1 MLILNAYAN
10 LKIKVRNKSDGLVH
24 CIRVLCFLCLSW
36 LALCSTC
43 VWAVS
48 MEDGQFQYRHGDL
61 PVILQ
66 NQSLRV
72 LVAYDNVSFF
82 MNKGHQDGLYVAL
95 MKEFEKY
102 LQTKYREAKRLKIYF
117 IPVRQDQMMQRIS
130 DGYGDIAMGVSPT
143 NDFRRYVDF
152 TIPEKLWLKEIS
164 VTRSG
169 SKPIEKIE
177 DFAGRFIWVRE
188 SSSYYESLKVINTYL
203 KAMKL
208 KPITIIKADEFLTD
222 ADLVD
227 MVSKGEI
234 LATIVNDS
242 KLVVWKRMFKGVS
255 FNTEVP
261 LKVNG
266 TLAWAI
272 RHESKLLYREV
283 NLFLRQYRDGT
294 KNGKP
299 IYDKY
304 MRTSPTYV
312 SRYSRPANE
321 WLGIKADTF
330 LKYSRIFRNY
340 GDKYNIDWMLL
351 MAQSYQESTL
361 NPDARSNRGAV
372 GIMQVLPSTASEW
385 YININSVHDIDN
397 NVHAGT
403 KYMRYMLDNYFGEKS
418 IDVGEK
424 ILFALASYN
433 CGPNRIMK
441 YRREAKDN
449 GLDPNKWF
457 DNVEK
462 IAMEHSA
469 LETVKY
475 VRNIS
480 SLYVSYQNVY
490 TLQQQKKNAR
500 HL

>member
-1 MLILNAYAN
+1 MRLLKSFCAIIICWLVLI
-10 LKIKVRNKSDGLVH
+10 SP
-24 CIRVLCFLCLSW
+24 SW
-36 LALCSTC
+36 S
-43 VWAVS
+43 VS
-48 MEDGQFQYRHGDL
+48 MEDGQLEYRHGDL

-82 MNKGHQDGLYVAL
+82 MNKGKQDGLYVAL
-95 MKEFEKY
+95 MHQFEKF
-102 LQTKYREAKRLKIYF
+102 LQSKYHEAKRLKIYF

-130 DGYGDIAMGVSPT
+130 EGYGDIAMGVSPT
-143 NDFRRYVDF
+143 NNFKRYVDF
-152 TIPEKLWLKEIS
+152 TIPEKLWLKEIA

-169 SKPIEKIE
+169 SKPIRKIE
-177 DFAGRFIWVRE
+177 DFAGGFFWVRK
-188 SSSYYESLKVINTYL
+188 SSSYYESLKTINTYL

-208 KPITIIKADEFLTD
+208 KPVTIIQADEFLTD

-234 LATIVNDS
+234 LATVVNDS
-242 KLVVWKRMFKGVS
+242 KLVVWKRYFQGVR
-255 FNTEVP
+255 FNVDVP

-266 TLAWAI
+266 TLVWAI
-272 RHESKLLYREV
+272 RHESKQLYREA
-283 NLFLRQYRDGT
+283 NLFLREYRDGT
-294 KNGKP
+294 PNGKV
-299 IYDKY
+299 IYDRY
-304 MRTSPTYV
+304 MRTLPTYA
-312 SRYSRPANE
+312 SRYNRPDNE
-321 WLGIKADTF
+321 WLGLKADKFT
-330 LKYSRIFRNY
+330 KYAKIFRNY
-340 GDKYNIDWMLL
+340 GSKYNIDWMLL

-361 NPDARSNRGAV
+361 NPNAISNRGAV

-385 YININSVHDIDN
+385 YININSVHDVDN

-403 KYMRYMLDNYFGEKS
+403 KYMRYMLDNYFCEKS
-418 IDVGEK
+418 ISLSEK

-441 YRREAKDN
+441 YRREAKEK

-480 SLYVSYQNVY
+480 SLYVSYQNVFS
-490 TLQQQKKNAR
+490 LEEQKKSVR